1 MILPLLGLLV
11 ALAIIFTV
19 LSFFIQ
25 DLPAKILC
33 LMLSII
39 TWMSAAPASAV
50 IQIPYQIENST
61 SGTAIEGVHSL
72 AGIEP
77 GLAWLFLGIGILMII
92 YGWYVL
98 TRVGFRK

>member
-11 ALAIIFTV
+11 ALAVVFTV
-19 LSFFIQ
+19 LSFLIQ
-25 DLPAKILC
+25 DLPAKILS

-39 TWMSAAPASAV
+39 MWMSAAPASAV
-50 IQIPYQIENST
+50 VQIPYQIENSA
-61 SGTAIEGVHSL
+61 SGTAIEGVHNL

-77 GLAWLFLGIGILMII
+77 GLAWLFLAIGVMMII

-98 TRVGFRK
+98 TRMGFRK